1 VDGKADQGRRERGV
15 LRTPATEDAD
25 MRSAIHAVL
34 FDIDGTL
41 LVTGGAGGVAWQRAF
56 EELHEVEANVAEHTD
71 AGMTDPEIA
80 AIIFREVIGREGS
93 QEERAKAIG
102 CYLKHLPDAV
112 AASPGYRVMP
122 GIEQLLPRLI
132 EAGILLGLVTG
143 NIEAAAHI
151 KLARAR
157 LNRFFSFGG
166 YGSDSADRTKVTEA
180 AVSRGGLVSG
190 GTLADGSCIAV
201 GDTPRDVTAGHGA
214 GIAVVG
220 VATGSYSVEQL
231 SEAGA
236 DYALSSVVSGFPL

>member
-1 VDGKADQGRRERGV
+1 MSE
-15 LRTPATEDAD
+15 T
-25 MRSAIHAVL
+25 SAARAVL
-34 FDIDGTL
+34 FDIDGTI

-56 EELHEVEANVAEHTD
+56 QELHGVDADVAEHTD

-93 QEERAKAIG
+93 VEERSKAIG
-102 CYLKHLPDAV
+102 AYLKHLPGTV
-112 AASPGYRVMP
+112 EESSGYRVMP
-122 GIEQLLPRLI
+122 GIEALLERLI
-132 EAGILLGLVTG
+132 DGGTLLGLVTG

-166 YGSDSADRTKVTEA
+166 YGSDSADRTEVTKA
-180 AVSRGGLVSG
+180 ALGRGSLVSG

-214 GIAVVG
+214 GIEVVG

-231 SEAGA
+231 RDANA
-236 DYALSSVVSGFPL
+236 DFTLETVESGFPL